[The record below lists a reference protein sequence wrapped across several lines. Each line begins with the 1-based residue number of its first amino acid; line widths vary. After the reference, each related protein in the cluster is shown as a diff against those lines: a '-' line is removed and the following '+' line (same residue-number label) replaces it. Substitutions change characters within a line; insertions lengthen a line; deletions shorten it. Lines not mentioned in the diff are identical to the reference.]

1 MALVKTHDMSDF
13 SVYLLDS
20 FYTCFLLEQLA
31 LARLANSPAM
41 VNRFLI
47 LFIPQSRCRLFRKTA
62 HKNKRL
68 KDSK

>member
-31 LARLANSPAM
+31 LAKLANYPAM
-41 VNRFLI
+41 VKPFFN
-47 LFIPQSRCRLFRKTA
+47 FIHSSESLQTLS
-62 HKNKRL
+62 
-68 KDSK
+68 